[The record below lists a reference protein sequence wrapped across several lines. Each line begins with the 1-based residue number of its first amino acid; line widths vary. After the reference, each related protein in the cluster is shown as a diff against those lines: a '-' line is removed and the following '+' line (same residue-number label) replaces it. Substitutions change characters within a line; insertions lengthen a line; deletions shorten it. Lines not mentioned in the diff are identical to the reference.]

1 MTTSDPILG
10 RRLMTL
16 DIVGTAMFT
25 VSAIVA
31 AVVFEGAAKVQGVV
45 VDLAL
50 FAVGVA
56 TFLLGYWTA
65 VQRSRQD
72 EMSVAEL
79 FFLLGAAI
87 PARVKR
93 TMNLCLIV
101 QTVVAIT
108 TAMTRLSTPSSTTP
122 SGSSAG
128 STLAFGVLVP
138 MFGLGLN
145 GLWAATHGAF
155 GPRRKRHDDDAI
167 G

>member
-1 MTTSDPILG
+1 MTASDTIPG
-10 RRLMTL
+10 GRLMTL
-16 DIVGTAMFT
+16 DIVGTVVFT
-25 VSAIVA
+25 GSAVVA
-31 AVVFEGAAKVQGVV
+31 AVVFDGAAKVQGVV
-45 VDLAL
+45 VDLVL
-50 FAVGVA
+50 FAIGVA

-79 FFLLGAAI
+79 FFLLGTAI

-101 QTVVAIT
+101 QTAVAVT
-108 TAMTRLSTPSSTTP
+108 TAMARLSTPSSTAP

-145 GLWAATHGAF
+145 GLWAATHGSF

>member
-1 MTTSDPILG
+1 MTTTDPIPG

-31 AVVFEGAAKVQGVV
+31 AVVFDGAAKVQGVV

-108 TAMTRLSTPSSTTP
+108 TAVTRLSTPSSTAP

>member
-1 MTTSDPILG
+1 MTTTDPIPG

-108 TAMTRLSTPSSTTP
+108 TAVTRLSTPSSTAP